1 MTKTYKGIIIKLIKE
16 QKQEFNSKNSL
27 TVYPRMIILLF
38 DCVVLIMLM
47 KTYKTKLKLNN
58 KQRTQLLKNA
68 GVARFAYNLTLQ
80 MQEENYKNGGK
91 FLSDCD
97 IRKQITLLKQTELSW
112 LYEYD
117 VDIVKQAVKDACL
130 AYKRFFKGLADKPK
144 FKSKRK
150 SKPSFFIDGW
160 KLKIENGYIKIPKC
174 TKMKLYEKDYIP
186 QGLNYAN
193 PRITFDGIDFWI
205 SVAVK
210 EEQLKPK
217 LTNEIIGIDLGLKEL
232 ATCSNG
238 MVFHNVSKFDNY
250 KKLEKSIKQKQ
261 RQVAR
266 KYEKNKHGNK
276 FVKTNNIV
284 KLEKRILKKRIKQ
297 NNIKKDY
304 FHKSTTALVRTKPI
318 AIVLEDLNVAG
329 MRKNKHLSHAIQL
342 ATISMFKDMLINKA
356 QNLGIEIVLADRF
369 YPSSQICSS
378 CGNRKADLKLS
389 ERTYKCPVCGLE
401 IDRDYNAS
409 INLKHYR
416 EFPEKLSL
424 WRAKQTEVA

>member
-1 MTKTYKGIIIKLIKE
+1 M
-16 QKQEFNSKNSL
+16 
-27 TVYPRMIILLF
+27 R
-38 DCVVLIMLM
+38 
-47 KTYKTKLKLNN
+47 TYKTKLKPNN
-58 KQRTQLLKNA
+58 KQRVQLFKNA
-68 GVARFAYNLTLQ
+68 GVVRFAYNLALQ
-80 MQEENYKNGGK
+80 MQEENYKNGGN
-91 FLSDCD
+91 FLSDCE
-97 IRKQITLLKQTELSW
+97 IRKQITKLKQGELSW
-112 LYEYD
+112 LYKYD

-130 AYKRFFKGLADKPK
+130 AYKRFFKKLADKPK

-174 TKMKLYEKDYIP
+174 SKIKLYEKDYIP
-186 QGLNYAN
+186 EGLNYAN

-205 SVAVK
+205 SVGVR
-210 EEQLKPK
+210 ETRPNID
-217 LTNEIIGIDLGLKEL
+217 LTDEIIGIDLGLKEL

-238 MVFHNVSKFDNY
+238 MVFHNVAKFDNY
-250 KKLEKSIKQKQ
+250 KKLEKSKKQKQ
-261 RQVAR
+261 RQVAS
-266 KYEKNKHGNK
+266 KYEKNNQGEK
-276 FVKTNNIV
+276 FKKTKNII

-304 FHKSTTALVRTKPI
+304 FYKSTTALVRTKPS

-329 MRKNKHLSHAIQL
+329 MRKNKHLSHAIQS
-342 ATISMFKDMLINKA
+342 ASISMFKDMLVNKA
-356 QNLGIEIVLADRF
+356 QSLGIEIVLADRF

-378 CGNRKADLKLS
+378 CGNRKVDLKLS
-389 ERTYKCPVCGLE
+389 DRMYKCPICGLE